1 MQPHVIQQKI
11 HEIRSQKVML
21 DADLAELYGVET
33 KVLKQA
39 VRRNRNRFPEDFM
52 FELSES
58 EFRVLRSQFVT
69 SKRGGTR
76 YLPFA
81 FTEQGVAMLSS
92 VLNSPEAID
101 VNIQIIRTFV
111 VMRQHALSHKELSEK
126 LKELEMKQDDIC
138 EVINYLLNK
147 EQLQQQQAQR
157 KTIGFTSEAQKK
169 G

>member
-1 MQPHVIQQKI
+1 MQPHIIQQKI
-11 HEIRSQKVML
+11 YDLREQKVML
-21 DADLAELYGVET
+21 DFDLAELYGVTT

-39 VRRNRNRFPEDFM
+39 VRRNIHRFPEDFM

-58 EFRVLRSQFVT
+58 EFRVLRSQIVT
-69 SKRGGTR
+69 SKRGGMR

-111 VMRQHALSHKELSEK
+111 LMRQYALSHRDLSEK

-147 EQLQQQQAQR
+147 EERQQQQAQR
-157 KTIGFTSEAQKK
+157 KVIGFTSEKIK
-169 G
+169 

>member
-1 MQPHVIQQKI
+1 MQPHIIQQKI
-11 HEIRSQKVML
+11 YNLREQKVML
-21 DADLAELYGVET
+21 DFDLAELYGVTT

-39 VRRNRNRFPEDFM
+39 VRRNIHRFPEDFM

-69 SKRGGTR
+69 SKRGGMR

-101 VNIQIIRTFV
+101 VNIQIIQTFV
-111 VMRQHALSHKELSEK
+111 LMRQYALSHRDLSEK

-147 EQLQQQQAQR
+147 EERQQQQAQR
-157 KTIGFTSEAQKK
+157 KVIGFTSEKIK
-169 G
+169 

>member
-1 MQPHVIQQKI
+1 MQPHIIQQKI
-11 HEIRSQKVML
+11 YDLREQKVML
-21 DADLAELYGVET
+21 DFDLAELYGVTT

-39 VRRNRNRFPEDFM
+39 VRRNIHRFPEDFM

-69 SKRGGTR
+69 SKRGGMR

-111 VMRQHALSHKELSEK
+111 LMRQYALSHRDLSEK

-147 EQLQQQQAQR
+147 EERQQQQAQR
-157 KTIGFTSEAQKK
+157 KVIGFTSEKIK
-169 G
+169 

>member
-11 HEIRSQKVML
+11 HEIRNQKVML

-33 KVLKQA
+33 KALKQA
-39 VRRNRNRFPEDFM
+39 VKRNMNRFPEDFM
-52 FELSES
+52 FELSEN
-58 EFRVLRSQFVT
+58 EFQVLRSQIVT

-76 YLPFA
+76 YLPFT

-111 VMRQHALSHKELSEK
+111 VMRQHALSHRDLSEK

-157 KTIGFTSEAQKK
+157 KTIGFTSEIP
-169 G
+169 

>member
-1 MQPHVIQQKI
+1 MQPHIIQQKI
-11 HEIRSQKVML
+11 YDLREQKVML
-21 DADLAELYGVET
+21 DFDLAELYGVTT

-39 VRRNRNRFPEDFM
+39 VRRNTHRFPEDFM

-69 SKRGGTR
+69 SKRGGMR

-92 VLNSPEAID
+92 VLNSPEATD

-111 VMRQHALSHKELSEK
+111 LMRQYALSHRDLSEK

-147 EQLQQQQAQR
+147 EERQQQQAQR
-157 KTIGFTSEAQKK
+157 KVIGFTSEKIK
-169 G
+169 

>member
-1 MQPHVIQQKI
+1 MQPHIIQQKI
-11 HEIRSQKVML
+11 REIRSQKVML
-21 DADLAELYGVET
+21 DADLAELYNVPT
-33 KVLKQA
+33 KTLKQA
-39 VRRNRNRFPEDFM
+39 VRRNINRFPEDFM
-52 FELSES
+52 FELSEN
-58 EFRVLRSQFVT
+58 EFQVLRSQFVT

-101 VNIQIIRTFV
+101 VNIRIIRTFV
-111 VMRQHALSHKELSEK
+111 LIRQYALSHRDLSEK

-147 EQLQQQQAQR
+147 EQLQQQQTQR
-157 KTIGFTSEAQKK
+157 KIIGFTSEKIK
-169 G
+169 RE

>member
-1 MQPHVIQQKI
+1 MQPHIIQQKI
-11 HEIRSQKVML
+11 REIRSQKAML
-21 DADLAELYGVET
+21 DADLAELYNVPT
-33 KVLKQA
+33 KTLKQA
-39 VRRNRNRFPEDFM
+39 VRRNINRFPEDFM
-52 FELSES
+52 FELSEN
-58 EFRVLRSQFVT
+58 EFQVLRSQIVT

-101 VNIQIIRTFV
+101 VNIRIIRTFV
-111 VMRQHALSHKELSEK
+111 LIRQYALSHRDLSEK

-147 EQLQQQQAQR
+147 EQLQQQQTQR
-157 KTIGFTSEAQKK
+157 KIIGFTSEKIK
-169 G
+169 RE